1 MGKKY
6 IAGVTHKTG
15 SKGTIK
21 QKISWNQLGMVF
33 GGHLGMAPE
42 EAAQVLTE
50 HLFKDRSWKGDYKNP
65 LGRMWQDQEVVKAFC
80 IALADRDKLIKK
92 YGIMKATS
100 YMFYHSQSFQMF
112 LIYANVRY
120 VRDKF
125 GLKKFQNDFAVW
137 KKLPFLKKKFAKS
150 NKLKPIAD
158 KKLRAK
164 TEKMIDDWDS
174 YNEKM
179 LKTHENT
186 PFGWRRKI

>member
-100 YMFYHSQSFQMF
+100 
-112 LIYANVRY
+112 
-120 VRDKF
+120 
-125 GLKKFQNDFAVW
+125 W
-137 KKLPFLKKKFAKS
+137 
-150 NKLKPIAD
+150 
-158 KKLRAK
+158 
-164 TEKMIDDWDS
+164 
-174 YNEKM
+174 
-179 LKTHENT
+179 T
-186 PFGWRRKI
+186 PESP